1 MSSIPIN
8 YTLTQTS
15 TITSMKIEISQLI
28 LFSSCQFRVYL
39 FDDNNEIV
47 KCQILNMSGA
57 DYQAWTGCNDEYAIV
72 FIKNQLGI
80 S

>member
-8 YTLTQTS
+8 HTFTQTS
-15 TITSMKIEISQLI
+15 NITSMKIEISQLI

-39 FDDNNEIV
+39 FDKDDNLV

-57 DYQAWTGCNDEYAIV
+57 DYQGWTGCNDEYAIV